1 MLSESLG
8 ISVHSLSS
16 ERSLGRVFAHNRLIL
31 LNTPDIG
38 QVVRKPYQ
46 VVAQI
51 PVEANVIPL
60 RNFIAAVLV
69 ISKAAPDYRLL
80 KTQCYH
86 FALVFCRLILG
97 KEQWLSVKGK
107 ILASAGKCCGVEIV
121 SDTAVEEWATKFQSD
136 YEEKLLYVSRLKSD
150 AEREEELARER
161 EAKIRE
167 AARADQAEADNQR
180 LRAALAAAGIPDP
193 TTTTIQVSITA
204 ACIPCR
210 RL

>member
-1 MLSESLG
+1 M
-8 ISVHSLSS
+8 
-16 ERSLGRVFAHNRLIL
+16 GRVFAHNRLIL

-38 QVVRKPYQ
+38 QVVRKPYK
-46 VVAQI
+46 VIAQI

-60 RNFIAAVLV
+60 RNFIAAGLV

-97 KEQWLSVKGK
+97 KERWLSVKGK
-107 ILASAGKCCGVEIV
+107 ILASAGKCCGVKIV

-136 YEEKLLYVSRLKSD
+136 YDEKLVYVRRLKSD
-150 AEREEELARER
+150 AETEEELA
-161 EAKIRE
+161 RE

-204 ACIPCR
+204 ARIPCR